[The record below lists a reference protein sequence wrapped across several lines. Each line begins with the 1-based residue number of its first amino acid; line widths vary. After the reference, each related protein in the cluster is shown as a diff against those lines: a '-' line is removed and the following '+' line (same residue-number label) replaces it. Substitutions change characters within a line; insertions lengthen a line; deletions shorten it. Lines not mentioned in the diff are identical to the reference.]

1 MSTAERKPIQFSYEA
16 VLALAPD
23 EAYAFV
29 SDPLNWPSFFESLRD
44 TDRDDD
50 WGRVGSRGRMSN
62 VVLGRSITSEIE
74 VTVWNPPHEFRYLSR
89 QPGTPALDNRR
100 LFEAVSAGTRLRGT
114 TTLTPRPGLPG
125 LLDRARVIAVRRI
138 FAAAMA
144 RLPEVAGR

>member
-1 MSTAERKPIQFSYEA
+1 MSAAARKPIQFSYGA
-16 VLALAPD
+16 VLPLPPD

-29 SDPLNWPSFFESLRD
+29 CDPLNWPLFFDSLRD
-44 TDRDDD
+44 TGRDDD

-100 LFEAVSAGTRLRGT
+100 LFEPVPAGTRLHAT
-114 TTLTPRPGLPG
+114 TTVTPRAGLAG
-125 LLDRARVIAVRRI
+125 LLDRARVVAVRRI

-144 RLPEVAGR
+144 RLPEAAGR